1 METNIPYFDS
11 SKFSIVAIGSLFA
24 MFSIFGFGLA
34 MIMSTFQCSKTDIW
48 VSVYEGIMWSSFP
61 VIIYAILAVSPY
73 MVSEFSKGVKFLFG
87 WTGYA
92 SDQAGYDNLGLSYA
106 LILAGLIMT
115 TRMVHTVEVAVCKP
129 DIAELAA
136 FQEDLMKKLKEK
148 EAEKK
153 HDEDLNKPSS

>member
-1 METNIPYFDS
+1 MSFNP
-11 SKFSIVAIGSLFA
+11 VATGSLFA
-24 MFSIFGFGLA
+24 IFSIFGFGLA
-34 MIMSTFQCSKTDIW
+34 MVMSLFQCSKTDVW
-48 VSVYEGIMWSSFP
+48 TSVYEGVMWSTLP
-61 VIIYAILAVSPY
+61 VIVYVILDISPY
-73 MVSEFSKGVKFLFG
+73 MLSEFSNGVKTIFG

-92 SDQAGYDNLGLSYA
+92 ADQAGYDNLGLSYA

-148 EAEKK
+148 KE
-153 HDEDLNKPSS
+153 EDLNKPSS